1 MSSGNVCDQIKQ
13 RKKQMVFSVPPIRLE
28 TASPYPTHTKLQLDM
43 RRKAEILQY
52 KGNSQASKG
61 NNPTK
66 KQQFRQVISG
76 YNQFRSY
83 ATLYNTE
90 ATVLYDESTDIS
102 SITYTTTASKV
113 ADVSSCGIV
122 YSSSRNAGVPGPAI
136 QLYLDP
142 DVPLYNYKTTTEA
155 VAIQNTDVTDKIR
168 FAIGE
173 NIYIGDDVSGN
184 LFSLSVQSGI
194 DQNVYNFEFEIPFS
208 YYITATATTDL
219 SADFYNGNT
228 LDTAFRDLSFNME
241 TVPFNFYTMYSSQ
254 LVDNGN
260 STPTIEIVSDISNGF
275 IFDLSNVDFGDP
287 TDLSYQFQGIVYGG
301 IIKVSNVTLATPNG
315 AVYDFKL
322 EPNVATLT
330 NNNANIVS
338 DLFENFTPNPIQ
350 MGVICNITENYTGV
364 DGSANLTRMT
374 LNSLPADISYN
385 TFRIKM
391 IDYDGNETIFDNPF
405 IKNTLTS

>member
-1 MSSGNVCDQIKQ
+1 MSSDNVCDQIKQ

-28 TASPYPTHTKLQLDM
+28 KASPYPSYTKLQLDM
-43 RRKAEILQY
+43 RRKAEVLQY

-90 ATVLYDESTDIS
+90 ATVVYDESTDIS
-102 SITYTTTASKV
+102 SVTYTTTASKV
-113 ADVSSCGIV
+113 GDVSNCGIV
-122 YSSSRNAGVPGPAI
+122 YSSSKNSGVPGPAV
-136 QLYLDP
+136 QLHLDP
-142 DVPLYNYKTTTEA
+142 DVPLYNYKSRTEA
-155 VAIQNTDVTDKIR
+155 VGVQNSDVTDKIR
-168 FAIGE
+168 FATGD
-173 NIYIGDDVSGN
+173 NIYIDDDVSGN
-184 LFSLSVQSGI
+184 LFTLSIQSGI

-208 YYITATATTDL
+208 YYISGTATTDL

-228 LDTAFRDLSFNME
+228 LENSFQDLSFNMD
-241 TVPFNFYTMYSSQ
+241 TIPFNLYTMYSNQ
-254 LVDNGN
+254 LIDNGN
-260 STPTIEIVSDISNGF
+260 SSPTIEVISDISNGF
-275 IFDLSNVDFGDP
+275 VFDLSNVDFGDP

-330 NNNANIVS
+330 NDNANIVS
-338 DLFENFTPNPIQ
+338 DLSENFIPNPIQ
-350 MGVICNITENYTGV
+350 TGVIYNVTENFTGV
-364 DGSANLTRMT
+364 DGSSNLTRMT
-374 LNSLPADISYN
+374 LKTPPADISYN
-385 TFRIKM
+385 PFRIKM
-391 IDYDGNETIFDNPF
+391 IDNDGNETIFDNPF
-405 IKNTLTS
+405 IKSTLES

>member
-1 MSSGNVCDQIKQ
+1 MSSDNVCDQIIQ

-28 TASPYPTHTKLQLDM
+28 KSSPYPSYTKLQLDM

-66 KQQFRQVISG
+66 KQQYSKIISG

-90 ATVLYDESTDIS
+90 ATVVYNEETDIS

-113 ADVSSCGIV
+113 GDISACGIV
-122 YSSSRNAGVPGPAI
+122 YSSSKNSGVPGPAVM
-136 QLYLDP
+136 LHLDP
-142 DVPLYNYKTTTEA
+142 DIPLYNYKSATQA
-155 VAIQNTDVTDKIR
+155 VGVQNTDVTDKIR
-168 FAIGE
+168 FAIGD
-173 NIYIGDDVSGN
+173 NISIADDVSAN

-208 YYITATATTDL
+208 YFISGTATTDL
-219 SADFYNGNT
+219 SADFYGGNT
-228 LDTAFRDLSFNME
+228 LETAFQDLSFNME
-241 TVPFNFYTMYSSQ
+241 TVPFNFYTFYSNQ

-260 STPTIEIVSDISNGF
+260 STPTIEVISDISNGF
-275 IFDLSNVDFGDP
+275 VFDLSNVDFGDP
-287 TDLSYQFQGIVYGG
+287 TDISYQFQGIVYGG
-301 IIKVSNVTLATPNG
+301 IIKVSDVTLATPNG

-322 EPNVATLT
+322 EPNITTLT

-338 DLFENFTPNPIQ
+338 DLSENFTPNPIN
-350 MGVICNITENYTGV
+350 MGVICNITDNFAGV
-364 DGSANLTRMT
+364 DGSSNLTRMT
-374 LNSLPADISYN
+374 LKSTPADTSYN
-385 TFRIKM
+385 SFRIKM

-405 IKNTLTS
+405 IKDTLL